1 MATNL
6 NVFLREKISELN
18 TPDTFFEYSSD
29 YTIKSYAKRQLYVTG
44 SYSTTIATFCTQSN
58 SDFESISYGRVSNL
72 GTYDVEVK
80 FVNQDDDLFIYKVG
94 PSQHLMV
101 NNVLLS
107 NFVGSTE
114 SLKQIEAKV
123 AAGTARKIKVEYFFS
138 TDSEDI

>member
-44 SYSTTIATFCTQSN
+44 SYSTTIATFGTQSN

-72 GTYDVEVK
+72 GTFDVEVK

-123 AAGTARKIKVEYFFS
+123 ATGTNRKIKVEYFFS